1 MMKVSIIWPY
11 LSYKALIK
19 LFTELPRRVVVATSL
34 AYTPV
39 PDRYASV
46 CKRSFA
52 SSPNLREE
60 FFSETGFPT
69 LDILGNPGHKKSRGC

>member
-11 LSYKALIK
+11 LSHKALIK

-34 AYTPV
+34 AYAPV

-46 CKRSFA
+46 CKRSFV

-60 FFSETGFPT
+60 FFSETGLPVYIFAT
-69 LDILGNPGHKKSRGC
+69 LPGK